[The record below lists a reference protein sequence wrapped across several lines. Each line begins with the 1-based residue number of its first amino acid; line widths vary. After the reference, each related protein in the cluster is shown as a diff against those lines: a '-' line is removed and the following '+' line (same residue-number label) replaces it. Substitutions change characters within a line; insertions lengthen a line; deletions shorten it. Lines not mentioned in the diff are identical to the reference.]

1 MFFMV
6 REILSRFEPRRE
18 NLLDILHAV
27 QEASPNNSLL
37 SEDIEAIARY
47 VGITPAEVYGTATF
61 YTMFSVK
68 PRGKHIIRVCASP
81 ACHLLGGESVLEA
94 LKRELG
100 IDIGETTKDGL
111 FTLEISS
118 CLGVCG
124 VAPAIM
130 IDEVAYGNLT
140 PAKIRDIINE
150 YRRGG

>member
-1 MFFMV
+1 MV

>member
-1 MFFMV
+1 MV
-6 REILSRFEPRRE
+6 KEILGRFEPRRE

-47 VGITPAEVYGTATF
+47 VGIAPAEVYGTATF

-81 ACHLLGGESVLEA
+81 ACHLLGGGNVLEA
-94 LKRELG
+94 LKEELG
-100 IDIGETTKDGL
+100 IDAGETTKDGL

-124 VAPAIM
+124 VAPAMM

-140 PAKIRDIINE
+140 PAKIKEIINE

>member
-1 MFFMV
+1 MLKEV
-6 REILSRFEPRRE
+6 LGRFEPRRE
-18 NLLDILHAV
+18 NLLDILHAI
-27 QEASPNNSLL
+27 QEASPTNSL
-37 SEDIEAIARY
+37 SKEDIEAVAKY

-68 PRGKHIIRVCASP
+68 PRGKHIIRVCTST
-81 ACHLLGGESVLEA
+81 ACHLLGGETVLEA

-100 IDIGETTKDGL
+100 VDVGDTTKDGL

-118 CLGVCG
+118 CLGICG
-124 VAPAIM
+124 VAPAMM

-140 PAKIRDIINE
+140 ADKIKEIIDQ

>member
-100 IDIGETTKDGL
+100 IDVGETTKDGL